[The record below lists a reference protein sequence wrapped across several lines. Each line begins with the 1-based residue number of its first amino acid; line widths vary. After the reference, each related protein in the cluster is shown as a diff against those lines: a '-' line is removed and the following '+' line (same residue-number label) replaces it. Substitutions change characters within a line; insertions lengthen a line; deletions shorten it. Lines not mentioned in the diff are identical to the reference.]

1 MKLLIL
7 ETPQTDPLINLALER
22 QLGDFVNSNQY
33 ILRLW
38 HNSSSIIMGRFQNA
52 EFEVNQDFTLKHRI
66 PVVKRHTGG
75 GTVYHDEGTLNIS
88 FFKPSS
94 PLLSKDD
101 QKDSDFITK
110 KLLTSLNHLGIQATK
125 DDRNSIYINDHK
137 ILGSA
142 VALTGHIFCY
152 HASLLFNTNLENLH
166 NAINWMPVYRKTQK
180 PFVKSQRS
188 QVTNVSNFYPNVL
201 LGEIT
206 SSIVQTLTDY
216 FKAASNEFSINLI
229 KSNYPLVTK

>member
-7 ETPQTDPLINLALER
+7 ETPETDPLENLALEI
-22 QLGDFVNSNQY
+22 QLGNFVHNNQY

-38 HNSSSIIMGRFQNA
+38 HNSPSIIMGRFQNA
-52 EFEVNQDFTLKHRI
+52 EFEVNQDFTQKQGI

-88 FFKPSS
+88 FFKPSK

-101 QKDSDFITK
+101 HKDSNFITK
-110 KLLTSLNHLGIQATK
+110 KLVTSLNHLGIQAIQ
-125 DDRNSIYINDHK
+125 DERNSIYLNGHK

-142 VALTGHIFCY
+142 VALTSHIFCY
-152 HASLLFNTNLENLH
+152 HASLLFNTNLEHLH

-188 QVTNVSNFYPNVL
+188 QVTNISHFYPDIL
-201 LGEIT
+201 LSDIT
-206 SSIVQTLTDY
+206 SSIVKTLADY
-216 FKAASNEFSINLI
+216 FKTATNEFSINFI
-229 KSNYPLVTK
+229 KSNFPLVTK